1 MNVSLI
7 TIYLSAL
14 LLSLTPSD
22 SFVDPRDGN
31 EYDVVKVGSNWWF
44 NENLLFESELCY
56 CAGKKKL
63 KGKCRSANYYSNKE
77 LNSVCPEGWHVATRS
92 DWEAYIDWILAQ
104 RNLSLDMLLMDTI
117 PTPNSTMMMKD
128 TTGLLQLFSEANL
141 LQLGPDGWIQGKR
154 HKKME
159 STTFWAVDA
168 ENGDYR
174 FHFHISNDAVNKHAH
189 DHNINDLPRRTRRFA
204 VRCVC
209 EDQLDK
215 NLAP

>member
-141 LQLGPDGWIQGKR
+141 LQLGSDGWIQGK
-154 HKKME
+154 
-159 STTFWAVDA
+159 
-168 ENGDYR
+168 
-174 FHFHISNDAVNKHAH
+174 
-189 DHNINDLPRRTRRFA
+189 
-204 VRCVC
+204 
-209 EDQLDK
+209 
-215 NLAP
+215 